1 MLGIVQDLVD
11 IFRICSFQEDNL
23 RPPLF
28 EECGDLDELV
38 HVLGIGRRVNIVYQF
53 LSNDGIT
60 PSACTIRIDSKDP
73 RTGKP
78 IADMDFFLREYYKEE
93 DKQVHKNIEAIR
105 RPFTEKEKAWLKN
118 AAIAYIRIFKEEN
131 GYRPSV
137 DSVRYHLEQISEEN
151 YHLYLD
157 QIKTQN
163 GEPVDEFADEFMQT
177 DEDPFGTD
185 LPDDI
190 YALREIAS
198 SLTGR
203 LRAVYEAMLQHA
215 AGGAGR
221 TTFKEVAD
229 EWHVS
234 YNQVM
239 EDSKR
244 MAHH

>member
-1 MLGIVQDLVD
+1 MKNTTGIPCNQTRFTNGKD
-11 IFRICSFQEDNL
+11 RN
-23 RPPLF
+23 R
-28 EECGDLDELV
+28 
-38 HVLGIGRRVNIVYQF
+38 IVYQF
-53 LSNDGIT
+53 LSNDGVT
-60 PSACTIRIDSKDP
+60 PSACTVRIDSKDP

-78 IADMDFFLREYYKEE
+78 IVDMNFYLREYYKEE
-93 DKQVHKNIEAIR
+93 DRQIHKNIEAIL
-105 RPFTEKEKAWLKN
+105 RPFTEEEKAWCRK
-118 AAIAYIRIFKEEN
+118 AAKAFIRKFEQEN
-131 GYRPSV
+131 GYRPSE
-137 DSVRYHLEQISEEN
+137 DSIRYHLERVIAEN

-157 QIKTQN
+157 QIKNCN
-163 GEPVDEFADEFMQT
+163 GEPVDEFANEFMKN

-190 YALREIAS
+190 YALREIAN

-221 TTFKEVAD
+221 ITFTEVAR

-239 EDSKR
+239 KDSKTIEKLIR
-244 MAHH
+244 EKIGALR

>member
-1 MLGIVQDLVD
+1 MDSMKSTFGVPCNQT
-11 IFRICSFQEDNL
+11 RYTNGTK
-23 RPPLF
+23 RN
-28 EECGDLDELV
+28 
-38 HVLGIGRRVNIVYQF
+38 RIVYHF

-78 IADMDFFLREYYKEE
+78 IADMDFFLREYYREE
-93 DKQVHKNIEAIR
+93 DKQVHKNIKAIR
-105 RPFTEKEKAWLKN
+105 RPFTEREKAWLRN
-118 AAIAYIRIFKEEN
+118 AAKAYILEFEQEN

-137 DSVRYHLEQISEEN
+137 DSVRYHQEQISEEN

-157 QIKTQN
+157 QIKNQN
-163 GEPVDEFADEFMQT
+163 GETADEFAEEFMQT

-190 YALREIAS
+190 YALREIAG

-203 LRAVYEAMLQHA
+203 LRAVYEAMLQHV
-215 AGGAGR
+215 AGGADR
-221 TTFKEVAD
+221 TTFKEVAN

-239 EDSKR
+239 KDSKKIEKMIR
-244 MAHH
+244 EKVGVL